1 MIYKLV
7 SMIYMKLYLSQL
19 HTYTGNIRTNLFQII
34 TDIHQAAQV
43 QADLCLFPE
52 LSLYGYPATDHLFNP
67 NTKQVLNQAVSEI
80 ITLSKQYPT
89 LGIVIGLPEEIKNKH
104 YFYNAVWLIEN
115 GQIKTKQHKHLIPN
129 DDIFQEKRYFIA
141 GKSPQVLSYKGL
153 KLGFHICED
162 MWFSTQLHHESHIKN
177 PVKSLANQEA
187 DLLINLSASPYTKI
201 KHYQR
206 HQLALSHTKNHQI
219 PFVYLNCVG
228 LTDEAIFDGNSF
240 VLNASGAL
248 SYQAKFCKQDAF
260 IIDTQKLSPNTSLHA
275 PKKASSYPH
284 IKEALCFALKDY
296 LDQSR
301 HQDVVLGLS
310 GGIDSAL
317 IAALATLALGPK
329 AILGIRMPSQYSST
343 GSLEDAK
350 SLADTLQIKLK
361 TISIDSLHQQY
372 QQCFADTFL
381 EPLSGVADEN
391 IQSRIRG
398 NLVMLYA
405 NAKGALAL
413 PTSNK
418 SELALGYATLYG
430 DMCGALSLIG
440 DLYKSEVYQLAT
452 YINQEYALIPEAS
465 INKAPSA
472 ELRPNQ
478 KDTDSLPDYQKL
490 DLFLE
495 GFLER
500 HEDIETLSKTS
511 KLSKENIIE
520 LITKIERVEFKRKQA
535 SPIIKLSP
543 KAFGIGR
550 QVPILSTFQLPNE
563 DL

>member
-1 MIYKLV
+1 MIC
-7 SMIYMKLYLSQL
+7 MKIFCSQL
-19 HTYTGNIRTNLFQII
+19 HTYTGNIRINVKKII
-34 TDIHQAAQV
+34 TDIKQASQA
-43 QADLCLFPE
+43 QADLCIFPE
-52 LSLYGYPATDHLFNP
+52 LALYGYPATDHLFNP
-67 NTKQVLNQAVSEI
+67 HTKSQLQAAIKDILACS
-80 ITLSKQYPT
+80 TQHPN
-89 LGIVIGLPEEIKNKH
+89 LGIVIGLPEAIQNKH
-104 YFYNAVWLIEN
+104 YFYNAAWLIEN
-115 GQIKTKQHKHLIPN
+115 GHILSKTHKHLIPN

-141 GKSPQVLSYKGL
+141 GNSPQVIHYKGL
-153 KLGFHICED
+153 KLGLHLCED
-162 MWFSTQLHHESHIKN
+162 MWFSTTLHHESQIQN
-177 PVKSLANQEA
+177 PIDTLAKQNA
-187 DLLINLSASPYTKI
+187 DLFLNLSASPYTKH
-201 KHYQR
+201 KHHTRY
-206 HQLALSHTKNHQI
+206 QLAKEHVLKHKR

-240 VLNASGAL
+240 VINENGTLSHQAS
-248 SYQAKFCKQDAF
+248 FCKQDMI
-260 IIDTQKLSPNTSLHA
+260 IIDTKNTSQNSSLKA
-275 PKKASSYPH
+275 PTETISYLH

-296 LDQSR
+296 LAQSQ

-317 IAALATLALGPK
+317 IAALATLALGPDP
-329 AILGIRMPSQYSST
+329 ILGIRMPSRYSST

-350 SLADTLQIKLK
+350 HLADTLQITLK
-361 TISIDSLHQQY
+361 TIPIDSLHKQY
-372 QQCFADTFL
+372 QQVFSDTFL
-381 EPLSGVADEN
+381 EPLSGIADEN

-440 DLYKSEVYQLAT
+440 DLYKSEVYQLAHF
-452 YINQEYALIPEAS
+452 INQEHALIPEAS
-465 INKAPSA
+465 LTKAPSA

-478 KDTDSLPDYQKL
+478 KDTDSLPDYDKL

-500 HEDIETLSKTS
+500 HEDLETLSRKS
-511 KLSKENIIE
+511 KLPQKSLIE
-520 LITKIERVEFKRKQA
+520 LINKIERVEFKRKQA
-535 SPIIKLSP
+535 SPIIKLSQ

-550 QVPILSTFQLPNE
+550 QVPILSTFQLP
-563 DL
+563 D